1 MGVQVGK
8 ATLDDSKA
16 LYAIH
21 VASVGCRECRSMYT
35 VEYLEAK
42 LSSLNAEMY
51 EIPILNGELLM
62 ALKGKT
68 IVGFGRIS
76 VETEN
81 LCQLHWLF
89 VHPTY
94 FKTGVGT
101 KLLYEMEKIA
111 RLAKCTSISVKSSLN
126 AFTFYKKRGYRIQKT
141 FADTILMMKMFN

>member
-1 MGVQVGK
+1 MDVQVGK

-68 IVGFGRIS
+68 IVGCWQLRLRIS
-76 VETEN
+76 VSCIGS
-81 LCQLHWLF
+81 LYIQ
-89 VHPTY
+89 PT
-94 FKTGVGT
+94 
-101 KLLYEMEKIA
+101 L
-111 RLAKCTSISVKSSLN
+111 
-126 AFTFYKKRGYRIQKT
+126 KRE
-141 FADTILMMKMFN
+141 